1 MISMINTLLKINDSV
16 KNNLQ
21 DFILSEEEKYNNEI
35 KHTAEKIS
43 GNQKVKIVLLA
54 GPSGS
59 GKTTTA
65 HLLCDY
71 LKRLGKMSQVI
82 SLDDFY
88 LSSKDAPL
96 LPDGRKDTESVNALD
111 VPLLEKC
118 MKELISQ
125 GKTDMPVFDF
135 TKSERSEQIKSIDI
149 TDGSI
154 VVVEG
159 LHALNPQITE
169 HIGKENILKIYIS
182 VSKGIYD
189 EKGEKILSSRQIR
202 LMRRALRDEVFR
214 NSDIKRTLHFW
225 TGVVEAEEKY
235 LYDYKP
241 LADITL
247 TTLHAYEVGV
257 YKERFLEMAK
267 QVDKTCENYD
277 YFMKTAIAAE
287 MFLPVPSSA
296 VPHSSLINEFIGLK
310 K

>member
-1 MISMINTLLKINDSV
+1 MTNTLFEINENV
-16 KNNLQ
+16 NGNLQ
-21 DFILSEEEKYNNEI
+21 DFILREEQKYHSEI
-35 KHTAEKIS
+35 KETAGKIAQ
-43 GNQKVKIVLLA
+43 NPQIKIVLLA

-71 LKRLGKMSQVI
+71 LKDLGRLSQVV

-88 LSSKDAPL
+88 LSAKDAPV

-118 MKELISQ
+118 MNELVLQ
-125 GKTDMPVFDF
+125 GKTIMPIFDF
-135 TKSERSEQIKSIDI
+135 TKSARSEQTKTLDI

-159 LHALNPQITE
+159 LHALNPRISE
-169 HIGKENILKIYIS
+169 NIDGENILKIYIS
-182 VSKGIYD
+182 VSESIYD
-189 EKGEKILSSRQIR
+189 EKGEKLLSSRQIR

-225 TGVVEAEEKY
+225 TGVVQAEEKY
-235 LYDYKP
+235 LYAYKP
-241 LADITL
+241 LADIIL
-247 TTLHAYEVGV
+247 ATLHAYEVGV
-257 YKERFLEMAK
+257 YRNRFLKMAT
-267 QVDKTCENYD
+267 QVDESCENYD
-277 YFMKTAIAAE
+277 YFMKTVRAAE
-287 MFLPVPSSA
+287 KFTPVPKST
-296 VPHSSLINEFIGLK
+296 VPSSSLINEFIGLK

>member
-1 MISMINTLLKINDSV
+1 MTNTLFEINENV
-16 KNNLQ
+16 NGNLQ
-21 DFILSEEEKYNNEI
+21 DFILREEQKYHSEI
-35 KHTAEKIS
+35 KETAGKIAQ
-43 GNQKVKIVLLA
+43 NPQIKIVLLA

-71 LKRLGKMSQVI
+71 LKDLGRLSQVV

-88 LSSKDAPL
+88 LSAKDAPV

-118 MKELISQ
+118 MNELISQ
-125 GKTDMPVFDF
+125 GKTQMPVFDF
-135 TKSERSEQIKSIDI
+135 LKSERSNKTRNVDI

-169 HIGKENILKIYIS
+169 NIDGHSILKIYIS

-189 EKGEKILSSRQIR
+189 EKGDRILSSRQIR
-202 LMRRALRDEVFR
+202 LMRRALRDEIFR
-214 NSDIKRTLHFW
+214 NCDIKRTLHFW
-225 TGVVEAEEKY
+225 TGVVEAEGKY
-235 LYDYKP
+235 LYAYKP

-247 TTLHAYEVGV
+247 ATLHAYEVGV
-257 YKERFLEMAK
+257 YRERFLKMAE
-267 QVDKTCENYD
+267 QADETCENYD
-277 YFMKTAIAAE
+277 YFIKTVNAARQ
-287 MFLPVPSSA
+287 FTPVPQGS

>member
-1 MISMINTLLKINDSV
+1 MINTLFEINENV
-16 KNNLQ
+16 NGNLQ
-21 DFILSEEEKYNNEI
+21 DFILREEQKYHSEI
-35 KHTAEKIS
+35 KETAEKIAQ
-43 GNQKVKIVLLA
+43 NPQIKIVLLA

-71 LKRLGKMSQVI
+71 LKGFGRLSQVV

-88 LSSKDAPL
+88 LSAKDAPL

-111 VPLLEKC
+111 VPLLKKC
-118 MKELISQ
+118 MKELISN
-125 GKTDMPVFDF
+125 GKTVMPIFDF
-135 TKSERSEQIKSIDI
+135 TKSARSRQSREVDI

-159 LHALNPQITE
+159 LHALNPQISE
-169 HIGKENILKIYIS
+169 NVNSDNILKIYIS
-182 VSKGIYD
+182 VSEGIYD

-214 NSDIKRTLHFW
+214 NSDIKRTLCFW

-235 LYDYKP
+235 LYAYKP
-241 LADITL
+241 LADVTL
-247 TTLHAYEVGV
+247 ATLHAYEVGV
-257 YKERFLEMAK
+257 YRNRFLEMAE

-277 YFMKTAIAAE
+277 YFMKTVKGAE
-287 MFLPVPSSA
+287 GFVPVSKSA
-296 VPHSSLINEFIGLK
+296 VPDNSLINEFIGLK